1 MSDKTLTCAECGED
15 FIFSDDEQQ
24 FFNERGFQ
32 EPKRCK
38 PCREKRK
45 RERGGSRGFGGGR
58 GRGYNR

>member
-1 MSDKTLTCAECGED
+1 MSDKTLTCAECGEE
-15 FIFSDDEQQ
+15 FTFSDDEQQ

-45 RERGGSRGFGGGR
+45 RERRGSRGFGGG
-58 GRGYNR
+58 GRGYDR